1 MIMLHKSFTQFRSI
15 MGAGDKTRKQLEI
28 TQRKEL
34 AIQLRLDGFT
44 YREIYGIMST
54 MASQGKIII
63 PESYDERYVHRDVT
77 SVVDEAKKNLV
88 ETGEMLRIMELR
100 NLDRLQQSI
109 MDKALSGDLDSLDRV
124 LKIMK
129 QREKYV
135 PDLTQPKK
143 VDVKTWQ
150 SEILDFIK
158 QGRITIEDVRDVYP
172 KFAEQLMARLPESAD
187 ERQLLEGSDTLEGEY
202 IDLGEVNEDVSR
214 EGSE

>member
-1 MIMLHKSFTQFRSI
+1 M
-15 MGAGDKTRKQLEI
+15 
-28 TQRKEL
+28 
-34 AIQLRLDGFT
+34 RLSLPG
-44 YREIYGIMST
+44 MST